1 MLYVRGH
8 ARDYDTWA
16 QLGNRG
22 WSYDDV
28 LPYFKRSEN
37 HEGGANE
44 YHGVGGPL
52 TVSEQVQTHPL
63 CDAFIE
69 AAETCGYP
77 HNPDVNGAAQ
87 DGFGYCQA
95 TIRNGRRASVAQAFL
110 APVRSR
116 PNLTVLTHALA
127 TRVLLEGKRAVGSS
141 SPSTASARRCA
152 RTGR

>member
-1 MLYVRGH
+1 M
-8 ARDYDTWA
+8 
-16 QLGNRG
+16 
-22 WSYDDV
+22 

-52 TVSEQVQTHPL
+52 TVSEQVQTHLL

-69 AAETCGYP
+69 AAKECGYP
-77 HNPDVNGAAQ
+77 HNPDVNGASQ

-127 TRVLLEGKRAVGSS
+127 TPGSPGGQAGRWGSS
-141 SPSTASARRCA
+141 SPSTVSGRRCA
-152 RTGR
+152 RAGR